1 MNEGKVEVGLSGRS
15 ESRKS
20 VLEQLPSS
28 GEVGFLV
35 FWFFFFGCRRWNFES
50 NFHFLRKFIH
60 PHIFIF
66 YQSEIALW

>member
-35 FWFFFFGCRRWNFES
+35 FWFFGFFC
-50 NFHFLRKFIH
+50 FLG
-60 PHIFIF
+60 P
-66 YQSEIALW
+66 Y